1 MKRSSLDTST
11 ANTALIPA
19 LAHIKVHPLS
29 RFQRRAAPFRQPAEV
44 GYFSYDASRSL
55 RVNCDSALKFF
66 HPPPLDGVSNNLSSG
81 FEDRYIARASVVEN
95 LDSLLA
101 TLKTTSDSQTSLLTA
116 NDRGDGR
123 PRFCTWR
130 GIMTKI
136 LTAPYSSD
144 TWELRASLHKG
155 TLYIMEDPLISRAS
169 DGFSETDRGK
179 KMTYWGYRFEG
190 LSTLDHD
197 PSTLDPDAL
206 HAAEVDRVQTGV
218 VDTHIQFCSVIK
230 TRIGDHDIFMG
241 AEVDC
246 LLPNADASSAKQQPS
261 ESTSKP
267 ATSPSATS
275 KLRQHR
281 YVELKTHRKIQS
293 QSQNSSFLKQKLFK
307 TYFQCFLA
315 GIPRIIVGFRD
326 DKGFLTKL
334 KEYKTLEIPRMAR
347 NELQGEEGGAWDPA
361 VCINFGEQVLST
373 LWKCLAQRNQELCR
387 EGEVEGW
394 QVVYRVRMKNGSASF
409 DGRSAGSQSRGGAR
423 GSWRGGASG
432 ASGAKSLMS
441 AVNEDAEVV
450 ISDGIV
456 GDDELIFVP
465 KDN

>member
-1 MKRSSLDTST
+1 MKRSSIDTST

-19 LAHIKVHPLS
+19 LATIKVHPLS
-29 RFQRRAAPFRQPAEV
+29 RFQRRAAAFRQPAEV
-44 GYFSYDASRSL
+44 GFFSYDASRAL

-66 HPPPLDGVSNNLSSG
+66 HPPPLDGMSNNLSSG
-81 FEDRYIARASVVEN
+81 FEDRYIVRASAIEN
-95 LDSLLA
+95 LDSLLE
-101 TLKTTSDSQTSLLTA
+101 TLKATSDSQPSLLTA

-136 LTAPYSSD
+136 LTTPYSSD

-155 TLYIMEDPLISRAS
+155 TLYIMEDPLMSRAS

-197 PSTLDPDAL
+197 PSTLHADAL
-206 HAAEVDRVQTGV
+206 RAAEVDRVQHGV

-246 LLPNADASSAKQQPS
+246 LMPCTDASSAKQPS
-261 ESTSKP
+261 ESTSEP
-267 ATSPSATS
+267 STSPSATS
-275 KLRQHR
+275 KHRQHR

-293 QSQNSSFLKQKLFK
+293 QSQNASFLKQKLFK

-326 DKGFLTKL
+326 DQGFLTKL

-347 NELQGEEGGAWDPA
+347 TELQREEGGAWDPS

-373 LWKCLAQRNQELCR
+373 LWKTLTQRNQELCQA
-387 EGEVEGW
+387 GAVEGW
-394 QVVYRVRMKNGSASF
+394 QVVYSVRMKNGNASF
-409 DGRSAGSQSRGGAR
+409 NGRGAGSQSRGGAR
-423 GSWRGGASG
+423 GSGRGGASG
-432 ASGAKSLMS
+432 GKNVML

-450 ISDGIV
+450 ISDGII
-456 GDDELIFVP
+456 GDDNLIFVP
-465 KDN
+465 KD